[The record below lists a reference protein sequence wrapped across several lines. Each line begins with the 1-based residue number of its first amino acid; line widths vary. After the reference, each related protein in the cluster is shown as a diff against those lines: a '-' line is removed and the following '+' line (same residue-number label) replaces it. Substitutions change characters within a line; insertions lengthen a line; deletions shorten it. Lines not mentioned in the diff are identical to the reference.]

1 MDRNR
6 LINMYNGTSTDNGM
20 GELETYEQWLE
31 RQLLSRIERID
42 VTKRILKEGH
52 QILSNGYILQEI
64 KPDVGNDL
72 RQALNNVELTLN
84 NMDGVFE

>member
-1 MDRNR
+1 MDRNG

-20 GELETYEQWLE
+20 GELETYEEWLE

-52 QILSNGYILQEI
+52 QILSNGYILQDI

-72 RQALNNVELTLN
+72 RQVLNNAELTLN